1 LTAID
6 MTRKPSSGFSLLE
19 LLVAVM
25 ITVIVVAVS
34 LSALISFER
43 TSEGVV
49 LASGTQENLRAGM
62 NYVVRDLVLTG
73 EGLPTGGIS
82 IPNGGGVP
90 VNRPGPTGA
99 GYTFP
104 NSYTAIPAITPGAG
118 LGANILEP
126 SDMITVMYADN
137 SIPLSQN
144 LINDPTPPAGDPVCN
159 GTIDPGGASVTFAIN
174 CTDISSGVLII
185 HPGDLILFS
194 NAQGNA
200 LEEVTSIA
208 GQTLSFSAND
218 AFNLNQRNDPSGT
231 MHQIQTPAGSGNYPP
246 TTATRVVMVTYYLDN
261 TNPNDPRLMRE
272 VNFRTPQPVAEGIED
287 LQASYDFIDGVTNPT
302 DQKVPPV
309 GDSPNQTEDV
319 NLFLAARSSRPFS
332 WTQRYFRNNLVTQV
346 SLRGMAYFN
355 RYN

>member
-1 LTAID
+1 
-6 MTRKPSSGFSLLE
+6 MQRKTKKSAGFTLLE
-19 LLVAVM
+19 LLVAVV
-25 ITVIVVAVS
+25 ITVIVVAIS
-34 LSALISFER
+34 LSVLVNFEH
-43 TSEGVV
+43 TSEGIV
-49 LASGTQENLRAGM
+49 LASNTQENLRAGM

-73 EGLPTGGIS
+73 EGLPTGGIA
-82 IPNGGGVP
+82 IPNGGGVA
-90 VNRPGPTGA
+90 VNRPGPPAA
-99 GYTFP
+99 GYAFP
-104 NSYTAIPAITPGAG
+104 LAYTAIPAITPGAAM
-118 LGANILEP
+118 GANIMEP

-137 SIPLSQN
+137 SIALSQN

-159 GTIDPGGASVTFAIN
+159 GIIDPTGASVTFDIN
-174 CTDISSGVLII
+174 CTNISNGVMII
-185 HPGDLILFS
+185 HPGDLILFR

-200 LEEVTSIA
+200 LEEVTSVA
-208 GQTLSFSAND
+208 GQTLSFAAND

-272 VNFRTPQPVAEGIED
+272 LNFNAPQPVAEGIED
-287 LQASYDFIDGVTNPT
+287 LQASYDFIDGVSNPA
-302 DQKVPPV
+302 DQKIAPP

-319 NLFLAARSSRPFS
+319 NLFMAARSARPFS